1 MVNIVGRVETLVDK
15 GSFALKVRVLRLV
28 QRPRLRCVWAD
39 VWMNK
44 TTRNIVEDAEKPV
57 QRGKPALRGVAN
69 VRKA

>member
-1 MVNIVGRVETLVDK
+1 MVSIVGRVEALVGK
-15 GSFALKVRVLRLV
+15 GSFAPKVRALRPV
-28 QRPRLRCVWAD
+28 QRPRLRCVWAG